1 VDLTLAWLY
10 PDSMSIY
17 GDRGNII
24 ALARRAEWRGI
35 SLDVWRLPKG
45 ERLDAV
51 PDLVMFGGGQDREQ
65 RLIER
70 DFLDFKGEMLRQAIE
85 GDVPVLAVCGGFQ
98 MLGHGY
104 LDADGTRI
112 QGLGVLDADTVA
124 PRAKDRRCIGNIVVH
139 TDVGGELMTSCAG
152 GQLASAD
159 RILVGFE
166 NHGGRTTLGPNAQPL
181 GRVRKGF
188 GNNGRD
194 GTEGA
199 RYRNCFGTYMHGSL
213 LPKNPWFTDVLLLA
227 ALRRKYGP
235 DIALEPLDDELEL
248 AAHRAAIAR
257 A

>member
-1 VDLTLAWLY
+1 VNLTLAWLY

-17 GDRGNII
+17 GDRGNVI
-24 ALARRAEWRGI
+24 ALTKRAQWRGI
-35 SLDVWRLPKG
+35 GFEVWRLPKG
-45 ERLDAV
+45 ERLDQA

-70 DFLDFKGEMLRQAIE
+70 DFLELKGEPLRQAIE
-85 GDVPVLAVCGGFQ
+85 AGVPVLAVCGGFQ

-112 QGLGVLDADTVA
+112 QGLGVLDAETVA
-124 PRAKDRRCIGNIVVH
+124 PGAKDRRCIGNIVVE
-139 TDVGGELMTSCAG
+139 TEAAGSYADGELAARS
-152 GQLASAD
+152 QL
-159 RILVGFE
+159 LVGFE
-166 NHGGRTTLGPNAQPL
+166 NHGGRTTLGPNAKPL

-213 LPKNPWFTDVLLLA
+213 LPKNPAFADHLLLA
-227 ALRRKYGP
+227 ALARKYGA
-235 DIALEPLDDELEL
+235 DTTLAPLDDELEL
-248 AAHRAAIAR
+248 RAHNAAVSHA
-257 A
+257 